1 LAAPAVSFPAVDG
14 SDPARQA
21 DRTVRLPALDAVR
34 AGALLLGIV
43 LHATLAFLP
52 PGELRVWPVVD
63 RTSSHTLGL
72 ATFVI
77 HTFRML
83 LFFILA
89 GLFARMLM
97 FRDGMGGFIRGR
109 ARRVLLPFVAA
120 LVVLVPVTAAIPL
133 VVAYDGFE
141 FGRLPQ
147 FMHLWFLYLLLW
159 FYALIVI
166 ATITGRV
173 APLALHRLLQRVGDR
188 VAHSAWL
195 PVVVA
200 IPCAAALLSLPVWVP
215 WFGIP
220 PAEALP
226 NRAAWVCYGTAVW
239 VGWLLHRR
247 LDALQ
252 VLERRRWA
260 YAALAITATVACLA
274 IVGVR
279 PNYAVVA
286 GGTGPAVYA
295 WLYIVAGWSWSLAI
309 IGFAT
314 RVSAAPNPAVRFVA
328 DASYWVYLM
337 HLPLI
342 LLVQA
347 AIATWYIHWAVKFL
361 VVAGLPIPVLFGS
374 YYVLFGKA
382 APGRPR
388 VATS

>member
-1 LAAPAVSFPAVDG
+1 M
-14 SDPARQA
+14 
-21 DRTVRLPALDAVR
+21 RLPALDAVR
-34 AGALLLGIV
+34 AGALLLGLV

-52 PGELRVWPVVD
+52 PGELRIWPVVD

-77 HTFRML
+77 HMFRML
-83 LFFILA
+83 LFFMLA
-89 GLFARMLM
+89 GFFARMLM
-97 FRDGMGGFIRGR
+97 FRDGMRGFIRGR
-109 ARRVLLPFVAA
+109 ARRVLLPFLAA
-120 LVVLVPVTAAIPL
+120 LIVLVPATAAIPM
-133 VVAYDGFE
+133 VVPYDGFE
-141 FGRLPQ
+141 FRRLPQ

-166 ATITGRV
+166 AAMAGRV
-173 APLALHRLLQRVGDR
+173 APLALHRLFIRIGDR

-195 PVVVA
+195 PLVVA
-200 IPCAAALLSLPVWVP
+200 IPCGAALLSLPVWVP

-220 PAEALP
+220 PAEVLP

-252 VLERRRWA
+252 ALERRRWA
-260 YAALAITATVACLA
+260 YAALALTTTVACLW

-279 PNYAVVA
+279 PNYSVA
-286 GGTGPAVYA
+286 GAGAGPVVYA

-314 RVSAAPNPAVRFVA
+314 RVSAAPNPTVRFVA
-328 DASYWVYLM
+328 DASYWVYLL

-342 LLVQA
+342 LLIQA
-347 AIATWYIHWAVKFL
+347 AIANWNIHWAVKFL

-374 YYVLFGKA
+374 YYVLFGRA
-382 APGRPR
+382 APARAR
-388 VATS
+388 VVAS